1 MGSGALPFGIRNDN
15 EWTDQRARERA
26 EKSAECGELE
36 ASLIHQ
42 KKKEKKKE
50 N

>member
-1 MGSGALPFGIRNDN
+1 MSERIR
-15 EWTDQRARERA
+15 ERERA

-50 N
+50 KEKEN

>member
-1 MGSGALPFGIRNDN
+1 MSERIR
-15 EWTDQRARERA
+15 ERERA

-42 KKKEKKKE
+42 KKRKRKRKLEASFAP
-50 N
+50 